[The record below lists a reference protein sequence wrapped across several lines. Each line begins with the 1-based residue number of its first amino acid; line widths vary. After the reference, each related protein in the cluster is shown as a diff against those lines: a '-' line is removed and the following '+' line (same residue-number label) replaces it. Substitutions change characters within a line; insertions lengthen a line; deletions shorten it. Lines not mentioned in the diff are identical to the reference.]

1 MISFDVLTY
10 KLIIFFSLEVPTKLL
25 PVWAQRLVLIRRQI
39 GYGWGP
45 FCIPFAWCC
54 FMTESEEAWSFHVN
68 LNVWSWGYTCM
79 TSCTDPCRKPQIP
92 FARGPGPQTQ
102 TQRHDHFPTRI
113 TICLDVGGR
122 STVFFD
128 TDWNVCMR
136 TSVDRIKKTFPLE
149 IFLVWFFHRLKGLF
163 QKSFPD
169 FGPKIAVELPL
180 ISHFFPP
187 HRIPDPGHLGREP
200 AHLSIAGATSDRRA
214 FLGQISKLYVYLYVY
229 IYDYIWIYEHRC
241 KNMMYA

>member
-1 MISFDVLTY
+1 MSIWTW
-10 KLIIFFSLEVPTKLL
+10 I
-25 PVWAQRLVLIRRQI
+25 
-39 GYGWGP
+39 
-45 FCIPFAWCC
+45 
-54 FMTESEEAWSFHVN
+54 
-68 LNVWSWGYTCM
+68 WSWGYTCM

-136 TSVDRIKKTFPLE
+136 TSVDRIKKAFPLE
-149 IFLVWFFHRLKGLF
+149 IFLIWFSHRLKGLF

-169 FGPKIAVELPL
+169 FGPKIAVELPR

-214 FLGQISKLYVYLYVY
+214 FLGQISQLYVYLYVY
-229 IYDYIWIYEHRC
+229 IYIYDYIWTS
-241 KNMMYA
+241 M